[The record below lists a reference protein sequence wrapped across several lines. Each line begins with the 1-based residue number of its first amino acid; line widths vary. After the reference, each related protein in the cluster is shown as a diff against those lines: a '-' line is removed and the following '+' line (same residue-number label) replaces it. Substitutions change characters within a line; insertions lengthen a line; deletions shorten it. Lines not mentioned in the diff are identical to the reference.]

1 MSTTSIAQAPI
12 ASSAPAADA
21 LLGLGALGKIG
32 LALLGVIGLIL
43 LCAWLLRR
51 FGGTSLRLGAHLRVV
66 GSSAL
71 GQRERLVLVEMAGT
85 WLLLGVTASQ
95 ISKLHEMPAPAAQ
108 ADATMPES
116 SSGQDNFASRLAQA
130 LRHNLG
136 RAPRGEA

>member
-71 GQRERLVLVEMAGT
+71 GQRERKVRVEMAGS
-85 WLLLGVTASQ
+85 WLLLAVTASQ
-95 ISKLHEMPAPAAQ
+95 ISQLHALPAPSEEPMPPAPPGAAGVAERF
-108 ADATMPES
+108 ADALR
-116 SSGQDNFASRLAQA
+116 QRLQ
-130 LRHNLG
+130 G
-136 RAPRGEA
+136 GGPRTP

>member
-1 MSTTSIAQAPI
+1 MSTRSIAQAPI

-32 LALLGVIGLIL
+32 FALLGVIALIL

-85 WLLLGVTASQ
+85 WLLLGVTAGQ

-108 ADATMPES
+108 MDETMPEPRRE
-116 SSGQDNFASRLAQA
+116 QDSFASRLAQA
-130 LRHNLG
+130 LRHNLRRPPQG
-136 RAPRGEA
+136 DA